1 MEHFIA
7 DDDLPIEPPRKK
19 PGRPVGSHKKRMNGA
34 ERKAFIN
41 ESIKVVLDGH
51 LSYTDYVDFCK
62 TRDLSAPQANEYW
75 LKIWAVI
82 KKKFEME
89 KDKLILKHLQKY
101 WEVYEQAK
109 INGDLSNARQTLNDI
124 AKMQGLAEPQKIE
137 IKGTSIKLNFGDEE
151 SGN

>member
-7 DDDLPIEPPRKK
+7 DNDLPIEPPRKK
-19 PGRPVGSHKKRMNGA
+19 PGRPVGSHKKRMNDA

-41 ESIKVVLDGH
+41 ESIKTVLDNH

-62 TRDLSAPQANEYW
+62 SKDISAPQANEYW
-75 LKIWAVI
+75 LKIWSVI

-101 WEVYEQAK
+101 WELFEQAK
-109 INGDLSNARQTLNDI
+109 TNGDMTNARQALNDI
-124 AKMQGLAEPQKIE
+124 AKMQGLNEPDKVHVT
-137 IKGTSIKLNFGDEE
+137 GTSIKLNFGETDN
-151 SGN
+151 G